1 VESYEGPAVIRQA
14 NEDVAVTWLMYDT
27 AEPPTLRQGFW
38 GGRFTHPAAVH
49 IAPGD
54 AVLVLPTGETAEIRI
69 QEISF
74 GHGTHGWFAGSGP
87 PPEMPNDEQR

>member
-14 NEDVAVTWLMYDT
+14 DEDITIAWLMYDT
-27 AEPPTLRQGFW
+27 AEPATLRQGFW